1 MSLEPC
7 KVCGTLN
14 AADAEICLS
23 CGHPTDGKK
32 RPTVFR
38 IVAIALVICFT
49 LPFLAGLINWILL
62 QLKPDSTT
70 TTQPQVSQIE
80 ERKIILIA
88 TKNKQLRPDSS
99 R

>member
-38 IVAIALVICFT
+38 IVAIALVVCFT
-49 LPFLAGLINWILL
+49 LPFLSGLINWILL
-62 QLKPDSTT
+62 QLKPESP
-70 TTQPQVSQIE
+70 QPNQAESLLYNKEV
-80 ERKIILIA
+80 ILEA
-88 TKNKQLRPDSS
+88 KSS
-99 R
+99 PNRTND

>member
-14 AADAEICLS
+14 AADTEICLS

-38 IVAIALVICFT
+38 IVAIALVVCFT
-49 LPFLAGLINWILL
+49 LPFLSGLINWILL
-62 QLKPDSTT
+62 QLKPESS
-70 TTQPQVSQIE
+70 QPRQAQSLLHNREVVLE
-80 ERKIILIA
+80 AK
-88 TKNKQLRPDSS
+88 SS
-99 R
+99 PNRAND

>member
-23 CGHPTDGKK
+23 CGYPTDGKK

-49 LPFLAGLINWILL
+49 LPFLSGLVNWILL
-62 QLKPDSTT
+62 QLKPESAKPRQSESLLHDREVIS
-70 TTQPQVSQIE
+70 
-80 ERKIILIA
+80 K
-88 TKNKQLRPDSS
+88 TKSS
-99 R
+99 PNRADY